1 MAKTIRLEVITPAR
15 MFYRGDI
22 ELVVIRTASGEEGF
36 MAGHV
41 WARKLIDVGPLRIRE
56 AGGRMKCAVIDGG
69 YLDVSDT
76 IIMIYTDAAEWDSE
90 INLQL
95 AEDQKEAAEKY
106 LRENRNLPE
115 DDPNIIAV
123 RKGLARSKTRIR
135 IAKKREKTMD
145 EKTGK

>member
-15 MFYRGDI
+15 MFYRGDV
-22 ELVVIRTASGEEGF
+22 ELVVVRTASGEEGF

-56 AGGRMKCAVIDGG
+56 AGGEMKYAVIDGG

-90 INLQL
+90 INLKL

-115 DDPNIIAV
+115 DDLNILAV
-123 RKGLARSKTRIR
+123 RKGLARSNARIR
-135 IAKKREKTMD
+135 MARKRGVGAEERPK
-145 EKTGK
+145 E